1 MTKTRSY
8 PNFLQ
13 KRVDYYYN
21 VRLKKLEGGS
31 LFEGPLPKSSDIF
44 IDNNDYL
51 CLSNHSEIIDCQIN
65 ELRHSEKSLM
75 SNVFAYERGIREDF
89 ETGFAVFTNQEDAML
104 CTSGLDANI
113 GLLQTICEKD
123 THLYMDKMVHMSLYM
138 GAQFSRAILHIFE
151 HNNVNMLEDLVREFG
166 VGVVVVDSV
175 YSSFGSVCPLKEVA
189 EVATKYGCILV
200 VDESHSIGLY
210 GSSGAGMVAELGLEE
225 QVDFITASLSKAF
238 CSRGGIITCSS
249 QFRAYFRQASFP
261 AIYSSM
267 MLNHE
272 AARFLKTLEIIKKAD
287 DRREKLLENMH
298 YLHTHLDNIGFNTEI
313 SQSQILS
320 LEVGNEMLA
329 IKLRDL
335 LMERGVV
342 AAPFIPLAVPKNRCN
357 ARMTVNSGLTTLEM
371 EHIVKSCKEVLP
383 LVTTSIIE

>member
-1 MTKTRSY
+1 
-8 PNFLQ
+8 
-13 KRVDYYYN
+13 
-21 VRLKKLEGGS
+21 
-31 LFEGPLPKSSDIF
+31 
-44 IDNNDYL
+44 
-51 CLSNHSEIIDCQIN
+51 
-65 ELRHSEKSLM
+65 
-75 SNVFAYERGIREDF
+75 
-89 ETGFAVFTNQEDAML
+89 
-104 CTSGLDANI
+104 
-113 GLLQTICEKD
+113 
-123 THLYMDKMVHMSLYM
+123 
-138 GAQFSRAILHIFE
+138 
-151 HNNVNMLEDLVREFG
+151 
-166 VGVVVVDSV
+166 
-175 YSSFGSVCPLKEVA
+175 
-189 EVATKYGCILV
+189 
-200 VDESHSIGLY
+200 
-210 GSSGAGMVAELGLEE
+210 MVAELGLEE

-287 DRREKLLENMH
+287 DRREKLLENIH